1 MIQKYQILKETIVQT
16 IQNSNLDIGIIYF
29 IFKDLYNE
37 VEKQYYFQLN
47 REKAETNKDN
57 EQS

>member
-1 MIQKYQILKETIVQT
+1 MIQKYQLLKETIVQT

-37 VEKQYYFQLN
+37 VEKQYYLQLN
-47 REKAETNKDN
+47 REKTETNKDN